1 MSMTLDSS
9 VPQPIRDYFT
19 AMNAFNSEGMIAPF
33 TDDGLVNDIQR
44 EFWGPDA
51 IKRWADKESVGDH
64 VVTTDFTEVK
74 EHHGSWFISTAVDG
88 EYDKTGLP
96 NPLIL
101 TYYFTLD
108 GDQISSL
115 IIVGNKPGY

>member
-1 MSMTLDSS
+1 MPMTLDSS

-19 AMNAFNSEGMIAPF
+19 AMNAFSSEGMIAPF

-64 VVTTDFTEVK
+64 VVATDVTDVK

>member
-51 IKRWADKESVGDH
+51 IKRWAEKESVGDH
-64 VVTTDFTEVK
+64 VATTDFTEVK

>member
-1 MSMTLDSS
+1 MSVALDSC
-9 VPQPIRDYFT
+9 VPQPTRDYFT

-51 IKRWADKESVGDH
+51 IKRWPDKESVGDH
-64 VVTTDFTEVK
+64 VVTTDFTDVK
-74 EHHGSWFISTAVDG
+74 QHHGSWFISTAVDG

>member
-1 MSMTLDSS
+1 MSIALDSI

-51 IKRWADKESVGDH
+51 IRRWADKESVGDQ
-64 VVTTDFTEVK
+64 VMTRDFTEVK
-74 EHHGSWFISTAVDG
+74 EHHGNWFISTAVDG

-96 NPLIL
+96 NPLVL

-115 IIVGNKPGY
+115 IIVGNKPAY

>member
-1 MSMTLDSS
+1 MSTALDSS

-44 EFWGPDA
+44 EFLGRDA

-64 VVTTDFTEVK
+64 VATTDFTEVR

>member
-1 MSMTLDSS
+1 MSIALDSI

-51 IKRWADKESVGDH
+51 IKRWADKESVGDQ
-64 VVTTDFTEVK
+64 VMTKDFTEVK
-74 EHHGSWFISTAVDG
+74 EHHGNWFISTAVDG

-96 NPLIL
+96 NPLVL

-115 IIVGNKPGY
+115 IIVGNKPAY

>member
-1 MSMTLDSS
+1 VSMTLDTS

-64 VVTTDFTEVK
+64 VATTDFTEVK

-108 GDQISSL
+108 GNQISSL
-115 IIVGNKPGY
+115 IILGNKPAY

>member
-1 MSMTLDSS
+1 MSTALDPS
-9 VPQPIRDYFT
+9 VPRPIHDYFT
-19 AMNAFNSEGMIAPF
+19 AMNAFDSAAMIAPF

-64 VVTTDFTEVK
+64 VVTTDFTQTK
-74 EHHGSWFISTAVDG
+74 KHHGNWIISTAVDG

-115 IIVGNKPGY
+115 IIIGNKPGY

>member
-1 MSMTLDSS
+1 VSMTLESS

-44 EFWGPDA
+44 EFWGSDA
-51 IKRWADKESVGDH
+51 IKRWAEKESVGDH

-96 NPLIL
+96 SPLIL

-108 GDQISSL
+108 GDRVSSL

>member
-1 MSMTLDSS
+1 MSTTLDSS
-9 VPQPIRDYFT
+9 VPQPIREYFS
-19 AMNAFNSEGMIAPF
+19 AMNAFNSEGMIASF
-33 TDDGLVNDIQR
+33 THDGLVNDIQR
-44 EFWGPDA
+44 EFWGSDA

-74 EHHGSWFISTAVDG
+74 EHHGSWFISTAVNG

-96 NPLIL
+96 DPLIL